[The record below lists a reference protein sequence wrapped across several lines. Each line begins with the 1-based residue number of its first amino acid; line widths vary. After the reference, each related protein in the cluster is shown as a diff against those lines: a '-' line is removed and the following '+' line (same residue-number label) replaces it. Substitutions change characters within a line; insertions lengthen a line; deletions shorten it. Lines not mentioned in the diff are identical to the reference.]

1 MKSQIVNVVTI
12 FVINKIENEQNII
25 YFLLLIFIIFFVM
38 HINCLQKF
46 GQINKH
52 YILYYIYITNEM
64 KKNIFFYICSI
75 YY

>member
-46 GQINKH
+46 EQINKH

-64 KKNIFFYICSI
+64 KKNLFFYICSI